1 MATRKEV
8 PQARETFKM
17 DVDASDLS
25 RPRMR
30 IVTPLGRYQ
39 AMRPKMFET
48 GDIVISYAA
57 DDPDGE
63 AVFVAADPDARGVLV
78 HPLTYTKHL
87 TADKDDDG
95 KKMDFTR
102 YELDDP
108 AAPRAAK
115 KVTEFV
121 FLCPEFDLVLPVMAA
136 FSPGSRSASA
146 AICNAI
152 YRAQLAGK
160 DPRTLAFRLTTA
172 TKGSD
177 PSWDAYVATAVEP
190 EPQHQLMAAEMGD
203 QLIAP
208 AARQITSGE
217 PAEAAAF

>member
-1 MATRKEV
+1 MATRKAE
-8 PQARETFKM
+8 PEERETYKM
-17 DVDASDLS
+17 DVGASDLA

-30 IVTPLGRYQ
+30 IVTPLGEYQ
-39 AMRPKMFET
+39 KMRPKMFET
-48 GDIVISYAA
+48 GDIVIGNAA
-57 DDPDGE
+57 DDPDAEPVHNVG
-63 AVFVAADPDARGVLV
+63 DGGGVLV
-78 HPLTYTKHL
+78 HPLTFTKHL

-102 YELDDP
+102 YEVGDP

-121 FLCPEFDLVLPVMAA
+121 FLCPEFDTVLPVMAA
-136 FSPGSRSASA
+136 FTPGSRAASA
-146 AICNAI
+146 AICGAI

-160 DPRTLAFRLTTA
+160 DARTLAFRLTTA
-172 TKGSD
+172 TKTGGGNT
-177 PSWDAYVATAVEP
+177 WDAYVATAVEP